1 MEEGCHVKTFQRVQ
15 PRLVVAGLQG
25 RKKSLIS
32 AIETTKNMKRT
43 NADAGRGAASGP
55 ASARVTNTMR
65 LFYAFPQRR
74 RKKKKEEGNKN
85 VFLSSSFLFFRPTAI
100 AVIAFHPSQLA
111 KPGPGRDGS
120 FPPQDC
126 CLSPSLPPSLMASC
140 LTYSVTSFDNFYLL
154 HSSVLIES
162 SSTRRGGTGFLHAN
176 A

>member
-15 PRLVVAGLQG
+15 PRLVVAALQG
-25 RKKSLIS
+25 NKKSLIS
-32 AIETTKNMKRT
+32 AIETTKNNKRT

-55 ASARVTNTMR
+55 ASARDTNTMR

-120 FPPQDC
+120 FPPKTAAVCMISGVKD
-126 CLSPSLPPSLMASC
+126 SAGGPSRKLTPSSRGA
-140 LTYSVTSFDNFYLL
+140 
-154 HSSVLIES
+154 S
-162 SSTRRGGTGFLHAN
+162 SSCEDRSKRGN
-176 A
+176 AG